1 MAQTVFTAVS
11 RTVLCLIPKRVLIY
25 LAGAVLLSAPTAL
38 LADALSSNT
47 LSLQL
52 TFTPAQANL
61 FGYSDAGAF
70 DVNNLPV
77 PPGGNNGSVISNP
90 AAASLT
96 LIAPQDVISA
106 SPDNTASKL
115 TSATMGMRLANLSG
129 SGDGSDP
136 AQPYNPM
143 LMGTFT
149 YDLND
154 SAVDHPPFDL
164 ANSAYFVTVTI
175 GGVVAFNQTL
185 TAMDPQNLSGTVIIP
200 IPNIVLPANSVTA
213 LVVSLGLS
221 ANVASSTP
229 PAPPPP
235 PLPPP
240 MAPQYPADPIPE
252 PSTLVLASSGLVWVI
267 RRGLKRG

>member
-11 RTVLCLIPKRVLIY
+11 RIVLGLIPKRVLIC
-25 LAGAVLLSAPTAL
+25 LAGAVLFSAPTAL
-38 LADALSSNT
+38 LATAVSSNT
-47 LSLQL
+47 LSLTL
-52 TFTPAQANL
+52 TFTPAQTNL

-77 PPGGNNGSVISNP
+77 TPGGNNGSVTSNP

-96 LIAPQDVISA
+96 LNAPQDVISTP
-106 SPDNTASKL
+106 PDASKL

-143 LMGTFT
+143 LMASFT

-154 SAVDHPPFDL
+154 SSVDNPPFDL
-164 ANSAYFVTVTI
+164 ANSSYFVTMTI
-175 GGVVAFNQTL
+175 AGVVAFTNTL

-252 PSTLVLASSGLVWVI
+252 PSTLVLAGGSLVWVI
-267 RRGLKRG
+267 RLGLKRG